1 MARFF
6 WYLVMLA
13 LAAGLV
19 LGASW
24 AIAFNSVGDL
34 LGAPPPQMG
43 QQHTQIIWADPRRTP
58 TQPFFWRYSFEPTV
72 IPGATSVQIDI
83 SPLGHIINTFPSDLA
98 RRLADFHR

>member
-1 MARFF
+1 MARLF

-13 LAAGLV
+13 LAAALV

-24 AIAFNSVGDL
+24 AIAFNTVGGL

-43 QQHTQIIWADPRRTP
+43 QQHTRLVWSDLRRTP
-58 TQPFFWRYSFEPTV
+58 LHPYFWRYTFEGTV
-72 IPGATSVQIDI
+72 IPGAPSVQVDI
-83 SPLGHIINTFPSDLA
+83 SPLGSIITTFPPDLA